1 MKQEEQHSPAVYFKS
16 LTIEGIHCFKSEQT
30 IDLTD
35 NDDNPAMWTVILG
48 NNNTGKTTLLRCLA
62 GFETISIS
70 VTPPLKHTSKLPKTH
85 RGFHVSLKFERAY
98 DSRSY
103 SNTKAFAALHN
114 FWLQKEDAILNS
126 TQLKH
131 KNLPHNTTGFYLY
144 SSPIIYNPLLINE
157 ILIDAYGT
165 QRKQGKSTFIEYQ
178 LNDRTESL
186 FKDDIKSIINAE
198 EWFLGTKFDA
208 LNGDKKAQQNLTQ
221 ITHTLVSILP
231 DITNIEI
238 GGNGNRRVHFVTKGG
253 ERVLV
258 NQLGSGYQSLV
269 TWVVDF
275 AKRMFD
281 RYPTSDNPLAEPA
294 IVLVDEIDLHLHP
307 EWQRKIVSFLRD
319 KFPKTQFI
327 VTAHSPLVIQSSDDI
342 NVVVLQKNEE
352 TDEVSIYQPKETN
365 FQGWTIEEILSDLM
379 GMGAKIRSDKY
390 LELLSRFNEGLDE
403 DNYQLANIA
412 FEELKQILNPQSAK
426 LELLK
431 LQMASLSND

>member
-1 MKQEEQHSPAVYFKS
+1 MQKMKQEEQYSPAVYFKS

-48 NNNTGKTTLLRCLA
+48 NNNTGKTTLLKCLA
-62 GFETISIS
+62 
-70 VTPPLKHTSKLPKTH
+70 
-85 RGFHVSLKFERAY
+85 
-98 DSRSY
+98 
-103 SNTKAFAALHN
+103 
-114 FWLQKEDAILNS
+114 
-126 TQLKH
+126 
-131 KNLPHNTTGFYLY
+131 
-144 SSPIIYNPLLINE
+144 IYNDQENPNSSSFLTHKHNAINIVNYSINIRLNNHAFRRIKDYTSHQTSELNALLNNDNNSLL
-157 ILIDAYGT
+157 LIDAYST

-178 LNDRTESL
+178 LNDRAESL
-186 FKDDIKSIINAE
+186 FKDDIESIINAE

-208 LNGDKKAQQNLTQ
+208 LNGDKKAEQNLTQ

>member
-1 MKQEEQHSPAVYFKS
+1 MQKMKQEEQHSPAVYFKS

-48 NNNTGKTTLLRCLA
+48 NNNTGKTTLLKSLA
-62 GFETISIS
+62 
-70 VTPPLKHTSKLPKTH
+70 L
-85 RGFHVSLKFERAY
+85 
-98 DSRSY
+98 
-103 SNTKAFAALHN
+103 
-114 FWLQKEDAILNS
+114 LQVNGEML
-126 TQLKH
+126 Q
-131 KNLPHNTTGFYLY
+131 
-144 SSPIIYNPLLINE
+144 INE
-157 ILIDAYGT
+157 ELNFEEKNETDVAPIGSIFDFPSKNDRTSNCKITSQLSHINHSWFVHYIGINSFSLYMGKYNLFYPFKIDAYGT

-186 FKDDIKSIINAE
+186 FKDDIESIINAE

-208 LNGDKKAQQNLTQ
+208 LNGDKKAEQNLTQ

-390 LELLSRFNEGLDE
+390 LELLSKFNEGLDE

>member
-1 MKQEEQHSPAVYFKS
+1 MQKMKQEEQHSPAVYFKS
-16 LTIEGIHCFKSEQT
+16 LTIEGINCFKSEQT

-48 NNNTGKTTLLRCLA
+48 NNNTGKTTLLKCLA
-62 GFETISIS
+62 GFETTLINSNN
-70 VTPPLKHTSKLPKTH
+70 TLHNTSKTDITNSITLK
-85 RGFHVSLKFERAY
+85 GFPLSYMNQKIMEQGQIARANASMY
-98 DSRSY
+98 NTTIPTILTPTISY
-103 SNTKAFAALHN
+103 SSMAK
-114 FWLQKEDAILNS
+114 
-126 TQLKH
+126 
-131 KNLPHNTTGFYLY
+131 
-144 SSPIIYNPLLINE
+144 PIYEKVFFNDII
-157 ILIDAYGT
+157 IDAYGT
-165 QRKQGKSTFIEYQ
+165 QRKQGTSSYIEYK

-186 FKDDIKSIINAE
+186 FKDDVESIVNAE

-208 LNGDKKAQQNLTQ
+208 LNGDKKAEQNLTQ

-231 DITNIEI
+231 DIANIEI
-238 GGNGNRRVHFVTKGG
+238 GGNGNRRVHFITKGG

-379 GMGAKIRSDKY
+379 LMGDNIYSDEYLKWIKQFDKALDTDDYPKAKIAY
-390 LELLSRFNEGLDE
+390 
-403 DNYQLANIA
+403 
-412 FEELKQILNPQSAK
+412 EELSKMVYSSAT
-426 LELLK
+426 LK
-431 LQMASLSND
+431 MLRIQMSSLMPENND